1 MDDFCWNFH
10 EITKKIID
18 NFKIS
23 TIDKKTNYEHF
34 MGVLKV
40 DSPAK

>member
-1 MDDFCWNFH
+1 MKLQ
-10 EITKKIID
+10 KKIID

-23 TIDKKTNYEHF
+23 TTDKKTNYEHF

>member
-1 MDDFCWNFH
+1 MIFVGIFMKSQ
-10 EITKKIID
+10 KKIID

-23 TIDKKTNYEHF
+23 TTGKNPNYKHF
-34 MGVLKV
+34 MGVLKE